1 MTSSSNHISI
11 VTVTYANKAEAIA
24 SQALAETMMEKIA
37 LKNGCKRIRCYMSG
51 ESTRMVLFEYDSEET
66 QMKVVD
72 ALGDYTKI
80 HSEAFQIKMVTV
92 RGTLLSD
99 SIKDWPQKLILV
111 SLNFSGDGAGEEIR
125 TLDIFVGNEMLYHW
139 ATPAR

>member
-1 MTSSSNHISI
+1 MASSSNHISI

-99 SIKDWPQKLILV
+99 SIKD
-111 SLNFSGDGAGEEIR
+111 
-125 TLDIFVGNEMLYHW
+125 
-139 ATPAR
+139 

>member
-1 MTSSSNHISI
+1 MTSSSDHISI

-37 LKNGCKRIRCYMSG
+37 LENGCKRVRCYMSG
-51 ESTRMVLFEYDSEET
+51 ESTRMILFEYESEEA
-66 QMKVVD
+66 QIKVID
-72 ALGDYTKI
+72 SLGAYTKI

-99 SIKDWPQKLILV
+99 SLKD
-111 SLNFSGDGAGEEIR
+111 
-125 TLDIFVGNEMLYHW
+125 
-139 ATPAR
+139 